1 MLARAVRIAAVA
13 LLLPVLFDLSR
24 QVGERS
30 GNPPIEGL
38 PWAIGVLAVVFTL
51 RAFAGEATLGPE
63 HVLRKDFS
71 WGLAAGCALT
81 ALRQAGVLFG

>member
-1 MLARAVRIAAVA
+1 MRAVRIGAVA

-30 GNPPIEGL
+30 GNPPVDGL
-38 PWAIGVLAVVFTL
+38 PWAIGVLAVIFTL
-51 RAFAGEATLGPE
+51 RALAGEATLGPE

-71 WGLAAGCALT
+71 WGLAAGCGLT
-81 ALRQAGVLFG
+81 ALMQSGVLTG

>member
-1 MLARAVRIAAVA
+1 MLLRAVRITAVT

-38 PWAIGVLAVVFTL
+38 PWAIGVLAVVFAL
-51 RAFAGEATLGPE
+51 RAVVTEASLGPE
-63 HVLRKDFS
+63 RVLRKDFG
-71 WGLAAGCALT
+71 WGLALGCAAT
-81 ALRQAGVLFG
+81 ALAQAHLLS